1 MMNKEEKLLKKLFVI
16 AMGLFFSVTFLE
28 GIVLCRNDRGPRMV
42 IKEREVDFKEVKEGV
57 TLKHV
62 FIIGN
67 TGNEPLKI
75 ISVRPG

>member
-1 MMNKEEKLLKKLFVI
+1 MKKLFVM
-16 AMGLFFSVTFLE
+16 AMGLFFSVAFLE
-28 GIVLCRNDRGPRMV
+28 GVVLCQNDRGPRMM

-57 TLKHV
+57 ILKHV

-67 TGNEPLKI
+67 MGNEPLKI